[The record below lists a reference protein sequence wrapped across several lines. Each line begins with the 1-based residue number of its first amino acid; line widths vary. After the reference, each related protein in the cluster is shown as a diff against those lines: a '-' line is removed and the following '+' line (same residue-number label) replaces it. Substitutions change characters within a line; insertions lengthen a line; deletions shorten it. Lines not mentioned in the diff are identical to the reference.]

1 MDSILWIQSVLG
13 ASIRRSPNRFYKGQG
28 LLSQSSAT
36 RREQLWRLELSRAER
51 EDTFERV
58 WMSQWLS
65 TSACIRCFLLLW
77 GWGAGGGCSKGLQR
91 SSQPSGPA
99 VTTFLES
106 TQARFD
112 FWRPHCVSVSPV
124 KNISQSWSFKWPCSL
139 VTYQPEKKSQ
149 KDGDSLGLF
158 SVSECHYI
166 AFSDGLLHVKES
178 FAIWIVVPLCYV
190 QFVPQ
195 V

>member
-1 MDSILWIQSVLG
+1 
-13 ASIRRSPNRFYKGQG
+13 
-28 LLSQSSAT
+28 
-36 RREQLWRLELSRAER
+36 
-51 EDTFERV
+51 
-58 WMSQWLS
+58 MSQWLS

-77 GWGAGGGCSKGLQR
+77 GWGAGGGRKGLQR

-158 SVSECHYI
+158 SVSECHYF